1 MIQSLSSSLNVDAS
15 RFLAST
21 FRNSKHE
28 PKGRSWCYKEK
39 VLAVTILKCSP
50 RSCAFLRSLF
60 PLLSRRNLQ
69 SLLNTVQFR
78 TDINAHVFSVL
89 NDNVQTMSDK
99 DRVCCLMF
107 DEISVRRPLH
117 FNQRTDCIEGFEDL
131 EAMAKQ
137 AISQIMPW
145 SSCSVVYV
153 RGGSNQ

>member
-1 MIQSLSSSLNVDAS
+1 LDSYDTVLSSSLKVGTS

-28 PKGRSWCYKEK
+28 PKGRSWSYKEN
-39 VLAVTILKCSP
+39 VLAVAILKCSP

-60 PLLSRRNLQ
+60 PLPSRRNLQ

-89 NDNVQTMSDK
+89 KDNVQTMSDK
-99 DRVCCLMF
+99 DHVCVCVVSCLMRLS
-107 DEISVRRPLH
+107 IRQSLH

-131 EAMAKQ
+131 EAMVEQ
-137 AISQIMPW
+137 AISQIMLW
-145 SSCSVVYV
+145 S
-153 RGGSNQ
+153 